1 MKAEMNVIETRE
13 ELEATVG
20 RISAK
25 TSARD
30 GLLADLE
37 SEINE
42 ARSRYEPQITA
53 YGEEINSD
61 FEATQRW
68 AEANP
73 STFST
78 RKSLDLMHG
87 TIGFRTGQPRLKL
100 LSGWTWNRVLELM
113 AVNRLT
119 DYIRQKQEP
128 DKERILAERDQLTD
142 ELMKR
147 IGVKVV
153 QDETF
158 YIEPKR
164 EEAGISVGKVAGF
177 LLLLALPFLGGCYTP
192 SEEEKASFWLKQI
205 AVEEKQQTAYL
216 EQIAVS
222 VKDVPYH
229 LKRISEKV
237 QPRTIDEIVE
247 EANRLVRESK
257 EKNQ

>member
-1 MKAEMNVIETRE
+1 MTSKRIKNEISVIETRE

-20 RISAK
+20 RIAAK
-25 TSARD
+25 MSLRD

-37 SEINE
+37 MEINT

-53 YGEEINSD
+53 YGEEINAD
-61 FEATQRW
+61 FESAQRW

-73 STFST
+73 STFASK
-78 RKSLDLMHG
+78 KSLDLLHG

-113 AVNRLT
+113 VVNRLT

-128 DKERILAERDQLTD
+128 DKERILAERDQLTS

-164 EEAGISVGKVAGF
+164 EEAGVSVGKVAG
-177 LLLLALPFLGGCYTP
+177 LVLMLALPFLGGCYTP
-192 SEEEKASFWLKQI
+192 SEDEKASFFLKQI
-205 AVEEKQQTAYL
+205 AVSEQRQADAL
-216 EQIAVS
+216 ERIADRVCPEQKS
-222 VKDVPYH
+222 
-229 LKRISEKV
+229 
-237 QPRTIDEIVE
+237 
-247 EANRLVRESK
+247 REVG
-257 EKNQ
+257 Q